1 MLIRSLTLI
10 SLVGIGLSGCF
21 PLRDNSILE
30 NVLIETLARPV
41 VETVVG
47 GVVLGF
53 NYVDDQL
60 TETKPKD
67 VWKYCQRSNGSLF
80 QARVCSGGAITI
92 TEYEY
97 ENRKNKKP
105 VTAIKATGPS
115 EKMVYCKRRNGSVYS
130 YTNVGSN
137 QCAKNKKISKD
148 VGKNII
154 EIYKRASNIIEQE
167 QKDKKEK
174 FTGQPESFLFK
185 KEEEK
190 NLYDKINE
198 IREYFLNKKKEENYE
213 ETLKMLSTTKFSTD
227 IFFENVV
234 VNDENLDI
242 KKIGLLY

>member
-41 VETVVG
+41 VKTVVG
-47 GVVLGF
+47 GFVLGF

-92 TEYEY
+92 TKSEY

-137 QCAKNKKISKD
+137 QCAKNKKITKD
-148 VGKNII
+148 
-154 EIYKRASNIIEQE
+154 EYDSL
-167 QKDKKEK
+167 KDKKPVTAA
-174 FTGQPESFLFK
+174 TGDMAQEELSETKPSSKDRPTKAKL
-185 KEEEK
+185 KE
-190 NLYDKINE
+190 
-198 IREYFLNKKKEENYE
+198 
-213 ETLKMLSTTKFSTD
+213 LKD
-227 IFFENVV
+227 
-234 VNDENLDI
+234 
-242 KKIGLLY
+242 LLYRGLITEKEAAEKRAKLLEDL